1 MLPSVVVVATAGP
14 LAVVVESLDAVVG
27 DIGNSPVVVVVVVVN
42 PHVCRRG
49 TLEIGVELE
58 IIGGNLKVGWDRP
71 LRSGPRHTVITR
83 LKVIKLSIYNQRNT
97 KKDI

>member
-27 DIGNSPVVVVVVVVN
+27 DIGNSPVVVVAN

-71 LRSGPRHTVITR
+71 LRSGPRYTVITR
-83 LKVIKLSIYNQRNT
+83 LKVIKLSIGKSNKRDM
-97 KKDI
+97 KRA